1 MSKEFFGIAS
11 LIAVYVA
18 SGMVLLNGLGFIK
31 GDSTGSLF
39 LMGAGILASVWALEE
54 RVKEMEKE
62 LKRQ

>member
-1 MSKEFFGIAS
+1 MSKEIFGIAS
-11 LIAVYVA
+11 ILAVYLA
-18 SGMVLLNGLGFIK
+18 SGTILLHTLGFIK
-31 GDSTGSLF
+31 GDLSGALF